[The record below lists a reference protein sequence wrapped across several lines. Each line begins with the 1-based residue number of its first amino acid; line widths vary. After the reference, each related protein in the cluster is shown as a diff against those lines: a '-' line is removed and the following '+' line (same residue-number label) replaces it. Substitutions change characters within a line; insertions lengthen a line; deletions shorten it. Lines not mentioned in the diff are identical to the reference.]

1 MTIQIIKTDQVS
13 GKWNVSASI
22 ITASIMNYIIYF
34 AYEFFLILVSFLGTL
49 SQVDN
54 LLKWKRTPCFDSVG
68 VRFRQFLLQL
78 HINSSISASN

>member
-54 LLKWKRTPCFDSVG
+54 FLKWTHSKADTLFW
-68 VRFRQFLLQL
+68 FRRCPL
-78 HINSSISASN
+78 